1 MKAPQRISIDEAL
14 APEARFDAIVDARSP
29 AEFADDHMP
38 GAVNAPVLDD
48 AERALVGTI
57 YKQQSAFVAR
67 RTGAA
72 IVSRNIAS
80 LLERAFADRPPQWRP
95 LVHCWRGGNRSD
107 ALATVFAAV
116 GWRTSVL
123 DGGYRE
129 FRRHVI
135 AGLAQ
140 LPPQLRWH
148 VVAGPTGSG
157 KSRLLQRLGER
168 GEQVL
173 DLEAI
178 ARHRGSVLG
187 LLPDEIQPSQKA
199 FETATWDALRR
210 FDPARVV
217 FVESESRRVGRCH
230 VPDAVID
237 AMRAARCTRL
247 RAPADVRARLL
258 LEEYRHFVD
267 DPAQLFE
274 RLDRLLALHGRVR
287 LDAWKS
293 MARAGRWQAF
303 VESLLEQHYDPA
315 YERSMHSNYARLEA
329 GDALDVGADDAAIDR
344 AAVELVERARATL
357 DDQRSCAPSRSG

>member
-1 MKAPQRISIDEAL
+1 VKAPQRISIDEAL

-80 LLERAFADRPPQWRP
+80 LLEHAFADRPPQWRP

-140 LPPQLRWH
+140 LPSQLRWH

-157 KSRLLQRLGER
+157 KSRVLQRLGER

-210 FDPARVV
+210 FDFPVAPLVV
-217 FVESESRRVGRCH
+217 GLILGPMMEQSMRQALTISQGEWSTFV
-230 VPDAVID
+230 
-237 AMRAARCTRL
+237 
-247 RAPADVRARLL
+247 VRPLSGSLLAIALL
-258 LEEYRHFVD
+258 LLVAPKLWALRH
-267 DPAQLFE
+267 
-274 RLDRLLALHGRVR
+274 G
-287 LDAWKS
+287 
-293 MARAGRWQAF
+293 
-303 VESLLEQHYDPA
+303 
-315 YERSMHSNYARLEA
+315 
-329 GDALDVGADDAAIDR
+329 I
-344 AAVELVERARATL
+344 RAT
-357 DDQRSCAPSRSG
+357 